1 MANMQCRNCDEM
13 GHSSRECPKPRDYS
27 KVQCRNCGESKLNQ
41 PLRVLMPANFVSVGH
56 GAARCKNPAAA
67 PPEMDA
73 GAGGEFSGGADFG
86 GAAEAGG
93 ATVEASGGW

>member
-1 MANMQCRNCDEM
+1 
-13 GHSSRECPKPRDYS
+13 
-27 KVQCRNCGESKLNQ
+27 
-41 PLRVLMPANFVSVGH
+41 MPANFVSVGH